1 MELMSKDS
9 FAQSAAYLKQAV
21 PLMIKYQIPTT
32 PANYTLWYSYV
43 SASMPELNH
52 AIDQAI
58 KLQGTCSLTT
68 CERLFHQHLA
78 AQDEQ
83 QIETMKLSLAAMTS
97 ELGHTMQDALSDT
110 GAFQT
115 MLDRSFDRLS
125 QIEDEGLSLDDTMG
139 ILRDLVRE
147 SRDVRMSTM
156 HFRSQL
162 SNAEKEIKEL
172 REMLNETRK
181 LANEDALTGLLNR
194 RAFGLELE
202 SLIRSRHPFSL
213 ILADIDRFK
222 SFNDEYGHL
231 LGDQVLRAFSQRMRE
246 GCRDGITA
254 YRLGGEEFAL
264 LLPGRNL
271 SLSRQMAESLR
282 RAIEK
287 MSILDRKSG
296 KRIDH
301 ITSSFGVGEFNGQE
315 TGDTLVE
322 RTDKLLYKAKELG
335 RNRVMPLAL

>member
-1 MELMSKDS
+1 MSKDS

-32 PANYTLWYSYV
+32 PDNYTLWYNYV
-43 SASMPELNH
+43 AASMPELNQ

-68 CERLFHQHLA
+68 CERLYHQHLA

-83 QIETMKLSLAAMTS
+83 QMETMKLNLAAMAN

-110 GAFQT
+110 GMFQD
-115 MLDRSFDRLS
+115 MLDKSFDRLS
-125 QIEDEGLSLDDTMG
+125 LIDDEGLSLEDTMG

-156 HFRSQL
+156 HFRNQL
-162 SNAEKEIKEL
+162 SSAEKEIKEL
-172 REMLNETRK
+172 REALNETRK
-181 LANEDALTGLLNR
+181 LANEDALTSLLNR
-194 RAFGLELE
+194 RAFDLEIE
-202 SLIRSRHPFSL
+202 SLIRSKQPFSL
-213 ILADIDRFK
+213 ILLDIDRFK

-231 LGDQVLRAFSQRMRE
+231 LGDQVLRAFSKRLRE
-246 GCRDGITA
+246 TCKEGVTA

-264 LLPGRNL
+264 LVPMRSLA
-271 SLSRQMAESLR
+271 LSRQMAESLR

-296 KRIDH
+296 RRIDH
-301 ITSSFGVGEFNGQE
+301 ITASFGVGEYSGQE
-315 TGDTLVE
+315 TGDSLVE

-335 RNRVMPLAL
+335 RNRVMPLPS